1 MPATLKM
8 VIFASKDCSAC
19 KHLKKNVLPLFM
31 KAHPNLKIEE
41 VNIGLDKPSKDSE
54 AEARAD
60 AYGVQALPT
69 IVFELECSG
78 LPRGSAGD
86 CSLPGL
92 NALLKKAESALAGEP
107 TP

>member
-8 VIFASKDCSAC
+8 VIFTSKDCPTC

-41 VNIGLDKPSKDSE
+41 VNIGLDKPSKDDK

-60 AYGVQALPT
+60 AYGVQALPA
-69 IVFELECSG
+69 IVFELDPE
-78 LPRGSAGD
+78 LPRGGAGD

-92 NALLKKAESALAGEP
+92 NALLKKAESALAGE
-107 TP
+107 TA